1 MKTRVF
7 FNHEKNTIDLYFYF
21 NKKQDD
27 LFTNHIQMPIKTK
40 IDKSDLQELR
50 DHRDNTAWELIK
62 AYTLAQIS
70 FMDWIDTR
78 TVKTSWRYLP
88 IRVDTWESLGRFKIW
103 KTKKPY
109 MIRYIR
115 LDEIK
120 AIYSKRNKWKKLTS
134 I

>member
-1 MKTRVF
+1 
-7 FNHEKNTIDLYFYF
+7 
-21 NKKQDD
+21 
-27 LFTNHIQMPIKTK
+27 MPIMKK

-50 DHRDNTAWELIK
+50 DHRDNTSKDLIK
-62 AYTLAQIS
+62 AYSLAQIS
-70 FMDWIDTR
+70 YMDWIDTR
-78 TVKTSWRYLP
+78 TIKTSWRYLP
-88 IRVDTWESLGRFKIW
+88 IRVDTWESLWRFKIW

-120 AIYSKRNKWKKLTS
+120 YIYSKRNKWKTLSS